1 MTLGVLVALDDLFV
15 RHLDEGIAI
24 AYLAV
29 FTTWCMRF
37 GGPSELTEAQRQII
51 RRIASM
57 SVWCESEEAKM
68 ADGDE
73 IDIYR
78 SQRTANSLRRLC
90 ETIGLERRPRHVEDI
105 VAYARRVHAERAAAS
120 ATAVE
125 GESDD

>member
-1 MTLGVLVALDDLFV
+1 MTLGVLVALDDLLV

-57 SVWCESEEAKM
+57 SVWCRAKRRRWPM
-68 ADGDE
+68 AT
-73 IDIYR
+73 R
-78 SQRTANSLRRLC
+78 STSIASSAPRT
-90 ETIGLERRPRHVEDI
+90 V
-105 VAYARRVHAERAAAS
+105 
-120 ATAVE
+120 
-125 GESDD
+125 